1 MVYKINS
8 YYLSNRSKLL
18 IIPSLVVFLLVM
30 VFLFN
35 IGIKFSFFVEAVS
48 STVVDKALPES
59 YFFQKDISD
68 VLDPKAVNNINL
80 TVQNSTASI
89 KIDSDKCS
97 LVESVP
103 PQEYKKIG
111 QIVVYWKS
119 NDCANLTGIGV
130 VYKPDQQFLSTV
142 YTKYLKKDV
151 FLVQNS
157 NETNWLDKLGNYS
170 NTLTTPLSTKIKSF
184 TTTAKDT
191 YEFED
196 DTYYLDGVCT
206 LKNLT
211 DCKLWKVN
219 NKSGDFNLI
228 FDNLSPLAESLGK
241 LTQDSIYSLRISGQV
256 VQNSKYYNLLLIKNN
271 LAKTWLITIDS
282 ITNNLVTTIDLS
294 NQDKIFVSK
303 YLR

>member
-1 MVYKINS
+1 VIYKINS

-18 IIPSLVVFLLVM
+18 IIPSLVVFFLVV
-30 VFLFN
+30 VFLLN
-35 IGIKFSFFVEAVS
+35 IGVKFSFFAEAVS
-48 STVVDKALPES
+48 SPVSDKAIPES
-59 YFFQKDISD
+59 YFFQKDIED
-68 VLDPKAVNNINL
+68 VPDPKTTNNTNL
-80 TVQNSTASI
+80 TIQNSTASI

-97 LVESVP
+97 LVESTP

-119 NDCANLTGIGV
+119 NDCVNLAGVGV
-130 VYKPDQQFLSTV
+130 VYKPDQQLLNSFYS
-142 YTKYLKKDV
+142 KYLKKDI

-157 NETNWLDKLGNYS
+157 SEGDWLDKLVNYS
-170 NTLTTPLSTKIKSF
+170 NTLITPLRTKIKNF
-184 TTTAKDT
+184 TATAKDT

-228 FDNLSPLAESLGK
+228 FENLSPLTEGLSK
-241 LTQDSIYSLRISGQV
+241 LTQDNNYSLRISTQAA
-256 VQNSKYYNLLLIKNN
+256 QNSKYYNLLLIKNN
-271 LAKTWLITIDS
+271 LTKTWLITIDS
-282 ITNNLVTTIDLS
+282 TTSGLVSTIDLS
-294 NQDKIFVSK
+294 SQDKIFVSK